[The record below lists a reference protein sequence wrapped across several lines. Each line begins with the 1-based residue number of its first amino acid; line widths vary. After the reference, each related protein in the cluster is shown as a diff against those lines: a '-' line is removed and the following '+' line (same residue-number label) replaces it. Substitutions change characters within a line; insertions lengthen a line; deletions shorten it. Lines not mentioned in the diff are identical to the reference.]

1 MGSSYIVMLLIAM
14 VFLTMF
20 TDSANLISS
29 FCYRLMFSKQIWKA
43 QNGKFWKIL
52 FWKMS
57 SSKLDSSS
65 LRSISTGPGLRS
77 VAVTAVL
84 CILLK
89 ELELQD
95 FRLFHSYKDL
105 SKPQLFLKKDI
116 FNASSCYTLGWVNT
130 RWK

>member
-1 MGSSYIVMLLIAM
+1 MSALLGSSYIVMLLIAM

-43 QNGKFWKIL
+43 QNGRFWKIL

-57 SSKLDSSS
+57 SNKLDSSS

-77 VAVTAVL
+77 VAVTAAL
-84 CILLK
+84 CG
-89 ELELQD
+89 
-95 FRLFHSYKDL
+95 SGT
-105 SKPQLFLKKDI
+105 
-116 FNASSCYTLGWVNT
+116 ASS
-130 RWK
+130 KS

>member
-1 MGSSYIVMLLIAM
+1 MLLIAM
-14 VFLTMF
+14 VFFLTIF

-52 FWKMS
+52 APGDVLEQIGQLIFEIHLHWPGFEVS
-57 SSKLDSSS
+57 GSDSSVVRFWYS
-65 LRSISTGPGLRS
+65 
-77 VAVTAVL
+77 
-84 CILLK
+84 LLK